1 MKNIPIVALS
11 ALLIGSA
18 GIAEAG
24 PLEFLFGSRHESRN
38 EHCDDYDRR
47 DDYDHRDNRG
57 WDGDRDCGYHRP
69 MNTEARAQLRLR
81 ELGYYRGPID
91 GSFGCGSR
99 SALASFQRD
108 YRMRP
113 TGWLD
118 ERTCR
123 ALRL

>member
-1 MKNIPIVALS
+1 MKTISTIALS

-24 PLEFLFGSRHESRN
+24 PLDFLFKKHDSRHDHR
-38 EHCDDYDRR
+38 HDDRHDRRPGHRDDRYDR
-47 DDYDHRDNRG
+47 DRG
-57 WDGDRDCGYHRP
+57 RP
-69 MNTEARAQLRLR
+69 RMSTEARAQLRLR

-91 GSFGCGSR
+91 GSFGRGSQ
-99 SALASFQRD
+99 SALVRFQRD
-108 YRMRP
+108 HRLRP

-118 ERTCR
+118 ERTRR

>member
-1 MKNIPIVALS
+1 MKTISTIALS

-24 PLEFLFGSRHESRN
+24 PLDFLFKKPDSRHDHR
-38 EHCDDYDRR
+38 HDHRP
-47 DDYDHRDNRG
+47 DHRDDRY
-57 WDGDRDCGYHRP
+57 DRDRGRP
-69 MNTEARAQLRLR
+69 RMSTEARAQLRLR

-91 GSFGCGSR
+91 GSFGRGSQ
-99 SALASFQRD
+99 SALARFQRD
-108 YRMRP
+108 NRLRP

-118 ERTCR
+118 ERTRR